1 MLSCLGG
8 NQYPICRLAARSA
21 LRRGRYNSSMMAKLP
36 APCSPLPAAGFRNR
50 PSEEW
55 QQRRHGGIPP
65 YGAAHEKSAMANWPL
80 IRPCGATFPPK
91 REGFRPLPLQL
102 LAVVLQR
109 VQLVI
114 SAVLR

>member
-1 MLSCLGG
+1 MLGCKGRD
-8 NQYPICRLAARSA
+8 QYPICRLAARSA

-55 QQRRHGGIPP
+55 RQRRHGGMPP

-80 IRPCGATFPPK
+80 IRP
-91 REGFRPLPLQL
+91 LPLQL

-109 VQLVI
+109 VELVI
-114 SAVLR
+114 PPVVG